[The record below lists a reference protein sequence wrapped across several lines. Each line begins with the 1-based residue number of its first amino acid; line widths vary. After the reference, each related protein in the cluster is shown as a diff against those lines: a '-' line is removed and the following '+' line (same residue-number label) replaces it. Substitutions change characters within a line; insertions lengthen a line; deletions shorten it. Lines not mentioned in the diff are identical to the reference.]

1 VSDRPD
7 LDRYPELK
15 AAWDRR
21 QFIKT
26 AAAGTVFMALGGALV
41 RIAADDLTREAR
53 AEKLPDGRSRVP
65 PGQKVIKALK
75 PMGGDEGD
83 GKVETF
89 RLKVHGAVQKPF
101 EVDYA
106 SLLKLPQAQRSIDVH
121 CVTGW
126 SMLDGLWK
134 GVNVTT
140 LAEAAAVK
148 GDAKYIIFEAA
159 NGYTTNVRL
168 DEGLAGMVTYRLD
181 GKPLSLDHGA
191 PVRGLVPNLYFWK
204 SAKWITGIKFVRE
217 DQPGY
222 WETRGYHN
230 HADPWKEERYG

>member
-1 VSDRPD
+1 MGDRPD
-7 LDRYPELK
+7 LDRYPELQRS
-15 AAWDRR
+15 WDRR
-21 QFIKT
+21 QLIKS
-26 AAAGTVFMALGGALV
+26 AAVGTVFMALGGALV
-41 RIAADDLTREAR
+41 RIIGEDLTREAS
-53 AEKLPDGRSRVP
+53 AEKLPDGRQRVP

-106 SLLKLPQAQRSIDVH
+106 SLLKLPQAEREIDVH

-126 SMLDGLWK
+126 TMLGGLWK

-181 GKPLSLDHGA
+181 GRPLSLDHGA

>member
-1 VSDRPD
+1 MSDRPD

-21 QFIKT
+21 QFIKS

-41 RIAADDLTREAR
+41 RIAADDLTKEAR
-53 AEKLPDGRSRVP
+53 AEKLPDGRQRVP

-106 SLLKLPQAQRSIDVH
+106 SLLKLPQAQREIDVH

-126 SMLDGLWK
+126 SMLGGLWK

-168 DEGLAGMVTYRLD
+168 DEGLAGMMTYRLD

-217 DQPGY
+217 DHPGY

>member
-1 VSDRPD
+1 MSERPD

-21 QFIKT
+21 QFIKS

-41 RIAADDLTREAR
+41 RIAADDLTKEAR

-106 SLLKLPQAQRSIDVH
+106 SLLKLPQAQREIDVH

-126 SMLDGLWK
+126 SMLGGLWK

-222 WETRGYHN
+222 WETRGYNN

>member
-168 DEGLAGMVTYRLD
+168 DEGLAGMVSYRLD